1 MLHLRTDCMDSSED
15 ARKELDE
22 ISAEYDRI
30 EAELVEIKRELDKPI
45 LGRS

>member
-1 MLHLRTDCMDSSED
+1 MDSPDE
-15 ARKELDE
+15 ARRELAE

-30 EAELVEIKRELDKPI
+30 EAELDEIKRELDKPI